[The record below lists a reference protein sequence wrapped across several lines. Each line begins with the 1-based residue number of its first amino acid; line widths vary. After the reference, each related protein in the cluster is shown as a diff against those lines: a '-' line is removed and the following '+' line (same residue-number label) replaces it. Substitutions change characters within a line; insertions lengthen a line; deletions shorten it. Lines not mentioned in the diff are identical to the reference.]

1 MDRTSDFEDENKCTP
16 LSRAIEGRN
25 ADVVELQLAQGVKVN
40 NDFLLPLHE
49 VVVLLVVVPGAGEC

>member
-25 ADVVELQLAQGVKVN
+25 ADVVELQLAQGVK
-40 NDFLLPLHE
+40 PLHE